1 MAKPQA
7 NFHSRTGF
15 QVKTFG
21 KVPHDRDNHWQKLF
35 AIYIE
40 HIQTSR
46 CLKIIKYFSAS
57 FRTFQHLP
65 VVPFAPR
72 LRQHRPA
79 PQRWHRAHGDP
90 CDVGL
95 AAGSA
100 ERAQRSPKAVKWSGW
115 IGMKWLNRYEM
126 VWYCADTVPYS
137 TMLLSIYENKWL

>member
-57 FRTFQHLP
+57 FRTFQNFSAPSGSTVCAKATSTSACAAAMAPCARWP
-65 VVPFAPR
+65 VRCRPR
-72 LRQHRPA
+72 SWRGGA
-79 PQRWHRAHGDP
+79 
-90 CDVGL
+90 
-95 AAGSA
+95 
-100 ERAQRSPKAVKWSGW
+100 SPKESQGGEV
-115 IGMKWLNRYEM
+115 KWLNRYEM